1 MMRVLIFLWAIACL
15 LSLDAQDTT
24 TVRVMSGGSVRF
36 PGCAETLVPFLR
48 AGNWKVNS
56 TPLGLKDADIRSGS
70 VDSILAANHERYAE
84 GKVFALP
91 SNGAVHVSCRYVC
104 RKAVKNCIR
113 GVRIKLHADR
123 FIGSTWRFGED
134 AGVFPEKKSRG
145 FKGTGRRLELGMP
158 GGKTYAILFD
168 EAVEMEW
175 IDNRNWGS
183 DAFIVTFG
191 SLEPLDVAK
200 GDAFELNYAIRDC
213 SGSDL
218 CVELDRQYVTGI
230 GDGWVKVD
238 YVKNIIPGSA
248 LDFSEFKPNC
258 GVRAGSFGW
267 LKNAGG
273 HFEFEKMPGKHQRF
287 YGVNLCSDANYPDA
301 ALADEVVARF
311 SRLGYNTIRFHH
323 HDGAWRDRKEQFD
336 YFMAKAIE
344 KGLYI
349 TTDLYVS
356 RRVKWN
362 AVGVDR
368 KGDIPMGMYKALCL
382 FHEPTYRDFIS
393 YVRDFMEH
401 VNPHTG
407 RRYADEP
414 GMPFISV
421 INEGALDGV
430 WSSLKSDPLFADEWK
445 RWSASNPKGGMLD
458 YMTDRERV
466 FMARF
471 RKFWK
476 DELKAKALL
485 SNQNRGPYSDA
496 LNQVKR
502 VCYDYV
508 DRHFYRGHPKF
519 PLKSWRLPCTVGHG
533 NPLCDKNFFLSSL
546 EAARVEGLPF
556 AVSEWNCG
564 APASFRSM
572 GALAFGSY
580 SASKG
585 WSAAWRFAYSHRAE
599 KMREGRHQM
608 GYFDLSVDPLNQ
620 ASDRAALALFLRGD
634 GDDSSASM
642 KVDSSKGS
650 IVVETPR
657 TSGFHAEEGVV
668 TAGPLR
674 CATDGSPTTV
684 FAISLDGQNI
694 ERSRRILLTHL
705 TDVQAE
711 GSVFSDSSRAL
722 LCDWGTGGSVA
733 RDGRAEVR
741 LKIASAERMEVYALG
756 TDGARKCR
764 VPSKHDGGELRFT
777 ADVRQRFGAC
787 FHYEI
792 TVGSL
797 H

>member
-1 MMRVLIFLWAIACL
+1 MRVLTFLCAIASL
-15 LSLDAQDTT
+15 LSLDAQDAA
-24 TVRVMSGGSVRF
+24 TVRVMSGGSVVF
-36 PGCAETLVPFLR
+36 PGCAATLVPFLR
-48 AGNWKVNS
+48 TGNWKVNS
-56 TPLGLKDADIRSGS
+56 IPVGLKDSDVKSGS

-84 GKVFALP
+84 GSVFASV
-91 SNGAVHVSCRYVC
+91 SNGAVRVGCRYVC

-113 GVRIKLHADR
+113 GVRIKLPADR
-123 FIGSTWRFGED
+123 FIGCAWRFGEN
-134 AGVFPEKKSRG
+134 AGVFPERKSRG
-145 FKGTGRRLELGMP
+145 SKGSGRRLELGMP
-158 GGKTYAILFD
+158 DGRTYAILFD
-168 EAVEMEW
+168 KPVEMEW

-191 SLEPLDVAK
+191 CLEPCDVAK
-200 GDAFELNYAIRDC
+200 GDAFGLDYAIRDC
-213 SGSDL
+213 SGLDL
-218 CVELDRQYVTGI
+218 RVELDRQYVTGA

-238 YVKNIIPGSA
+238 YAKNIIPGSA
-248 LDFSEFKPNC
+248 LDFSGFAPNS

-267 LKNAGG
+267 LRNAGG
-273 HFEFEKMPGKHQRF
+273 HFEFEKKPGEHQRF

-323 HDGAWRDRKEQFD
+323 HDGAWRNRKDQFD

-356 RRVKWN
+356 RRVKWD

-382 FHEPTYRDFIS
+382 FHEPTYMDFIS

-414 GMPFISV
+414 GMPFISI

-430 WSSLKSDPLFADEWK
+430 WSSLKSDSLFADEWK
-445 RWSASNPKGGMLD
+445 RWSASNPRGGMLD

-466 FMARF
+466 FMDRF

-502 VCYDYV
+502 ECYDYV

-564 APASFRSM
+564 APSSFRSM

-657 TSGFHAEEGVV
+657 TCGFHSAERTV

-674 CATDGSPTTV
+674 CETDGAPTTV

-711 GSVFSDSSRAL
+711 GSVFSDSSRTL
-722 LCDWGTGGSVA
+722 LCDWGEGGCVA
-733 RDGRAEVR
+733 RAGQVKIQ
-741 LKIASAERMEVYALG
+741 LKIANPERTEIYALG
-756 TDGARKCR
+756 TDGTRKYR
-764 VPSKHDGGELRFT
+764 VLSTRDGDGLHFT

-787 FHYEI
+787 FHYEV
-792 TVGSL
+792 TAGSS